1 MANTEMVRIH
11 TYNTKEETK
20 MKNEAMNARNQLP
33 GGGFHGG
40 EQQTS
45 LPGGGFHGG
54 EQQVSLPG
62 GGFHGGEQQVSLPGG
77 GFHGGEQQV
86 SLPGGGFHGGEQQ
99 TSLPGGGFH
108 QGDEQQSDP
117 SEGWQKV
124 TLLLENG
131 ERADVLIKQDQKAI
145 WPREDG
151 RQLNMLIHDGHLVSE
166 LAWSFV

>member
-1 MANTEMVRIH
+1 MANAEMVRIH

-20 MKNEAMNARNQLP
+20 MKNEAMNVRNQLP

-54 EQQVSLPG
+54 EQQ
-62 GGFHGGEQQVSLPGG
+62 
-77 GFHGGEQQV
+77 
-86 SLPGGGFHGGEQQ
+86 

-108 QGDEQQSDP
+108 RDEQQSDP

-131 ERADVLIKQDQKAI
+131 ERADVLIRNAQAVCLVL
-145 WPREDG
+145 EDG
-151 RQLNMLIHDGHLVSE
+151 QEAPKVLCNGQLVPSPGGM
-166 LAWSFV
+166 FR

>member
-1 MANTEMVRIH
+1 MANAEMVRIH

-20 MKNEAMNARNQLP
+20 MKNEAMNVRNQLP

-54 EQQVSLPG
+54 EQQ
-62 GGFHGGEQQVSLPGG
+62 
-77 GFHGGEQQV
+77 
-86 SLPGGGFHGGEQQ
+86 

-108 QGDEQQSDP
+108 QGDERQGDP
-117 SEGWQKV
+117 SESWQKV

-131 ERADVLIKQDQKAI
+131 ERADVLIKQD
-145 WPREDG
+145 
-151 RQLNMLIHDGHLVSE
+151 
-166 LAWSFV
+166 

>member
-11 TYNTKEETK
+11 THNTKEETK
-20 MKNEAMNARNQLP
+20 MKNEAMNVRNQLPGGGFHGGEQQTTLP

-45 LPGGGFHGG
+45 LPGGGFHR
-54 EQQVSLPG
+54 
-62 GGFHGGEQQVSLPGG
+62 
-77 GFHGGEQQV
+77 
-86 SLPGGGFHGGEQQ
+86 
-99 TSLPGGGFH
+99 
-108 QGDEQQSDP
+108 DEQQSDP

>member
-20 MKNEAMNARNQLP
+20 MKNEAMNVRNQLP
-33 GGGFHGG
+33 GGGFSGG
-40 EQQTS
+40 EQQT
-45 LPGGGFHGG
+45 
-54 EQQVSLPG
+54 
-62 GGFHGGEQQVSLPGG
+62 
-77 GFHGGEQQV
+77 

-108 QGDEQQSDP
+108 RDEQQSDL
-117 SEGWQKV
+117 SERWQKV

-151 RQLNMLIHDGHLVSE
+151 RQLNMLIHDGHLISE
-166 LAWSFV
+166 LASSFV

>member
-1 MANTEMVRIH
+1 MANAEMVRIH
-11 TYNTKEETK
+11 THNIQEEAK
-20 MKNEAMNARNQLP
+20 MKNETMNARNQLP

-54 EQQVSLPG
+54 EQQ
-62 GGFHGGEQQVSLPGG
+62 
-77 GFHGGEQQV
+77 
-86 SLPGGGFHGGEQQ
+86 

-108 QGDEQQSDP
+108 RDEQQSDP

-131 ERADVLIKQDQKAI
+131 ERADVLIKNAQAVCLVL
-145 WPREDG
+145 EDG
-151 RQLNMLIHDGHLVSE
+151 QEAPKVLCNGQLVPSPGGM
-166 LAWSFV
+166 FR

>member
-1 MANTEMVRIH
+1 MANAEMVRIH

-20 MKNEAMNARNQLP
+20 MKNEAMNVRNQLP

-45 LPGGGFHGG
+45 LPGGGF
-54 EQQVSLPG
+54 Q
-62 GGFHGGEQQVSLPGG
+62 
-77 GFHGGEQQV
+77 
-86 SLPGGGFHGGEQQ
+86 GGEQQ

-108 QGDEQQSDP
+108 RDEQQSDP

-131 ERADVLIKQDQKAI
+131 ERADVLIKNAQAVCLVL
-145 WPREDG
+145 EDG
-151 RQLNMLIHDGHLVSE
+151 QEAPKVLCNGQLVPSPGGM
-166 LAWSFV
+166 FR

>member
-20 MKNEAMNARNQLP
+20 MKNETMNARNQLPGGGFHGGEQQTNLP

-45 LPGGGFHGG
+45 LPGGGFHR
-54 EQQVSLPG
+54 
-62 GGFHGGEQQVSLPGG
+62 
-77 GFHGGEQQV
+77 
-86 SLPGGGFHGGEQQ
+86 
-99 TSLPGGGFH
+99 
-108 QGDEQQSDP
+108 DEQQSDP

>member
-1 MANTEMVRIH
+1 MANAKMVRIH
-11 TYNTKEETK
+11 THNIQEETK
-20 MKNEAMNARNQLP
+20 MKNETMNARNQLP

-54 EQQVSLPG
+54 EQQ
-62 GGFHGGEQQVSLPGG
+62 
-77 GFHGGEQQV
+77 
-86 SLPGGGFHGGEQQ
+86 

-108 QGDEQQSDP
+108 QGDERQGDP

-131 ERADVLIKQDQKAI
+131 ERADVLIEQDQKAI

-151 RQLNMLIHDGHLVSE
+151 RQLNMLIHNGQLVSE

>member
-1 MANTEMVRIH
+1 MANAKMVRIH
-11 TYNTKEETK
+11 THNIQEETK
-20 MKNEAMNARNQLP
+20 MKNETMNARNQLP

-54 EQQVSLPG
+54 EQQ
-62 GGFHGGEQQVSLPGG
+62 
-77 GFHGGEQQV
+77 
-86 SLPGGGFHGGEQQ
+86 

-108 QGDEQQSDP
+108 QGDERQGDP
-117 SEGWQKV
+117 SESWQKV

-131 ERADVLIKQDQKAI
+131 ERADVLIEQDQKAI

-151 RQLNMLIHDGHLVSE
+151 RQLNMLIHNGQLVSE

>member
-1 MANTEMVRIH
+1 MATTEMVRIH
-11 TYNTKEETK
+11 THNIKEETK
-20 MKNEAMNARNQLP
+20 MKNEKNETMNARNQLP

-54 EQQVSLPG
+54 EQQSSLPG
-62 GGFHGGEQQVSLPGG
+62 GGFHGGEQQSSLPGG
-77 GFHGGEQQV
+77 GFHGGEQQS
-86 SLPGGGFHGGEQQ
+86 SLPGGGFHR
-99 TSLPGGGFH
+99 
-108 QGDEQQSDP
+108 DEQQSDP

-131 ERADVLIKQDQKAI
+131 ERADVLIRQDQKAI

>member
-20 MKNEAMNARNQLP
+20 MKNETMNARNQLPGGGFHGGEQQTNLP

-45 LPGGGFHGG
+45 LPGGGFHR
-54 EQQVSLPG
+54 
-62 GGFHGGEQQVSLPGG
+62 
-77 GFHGGEQQV
+77 
-86 SLPGGGFHGGEQQ
+86 
-99 TSLPGGGFH
+99 
-108 QGDEQQSDP
+108 DEQQSDP

-131 ERADVLIKQDQKAI
+131 ERADVLIKQNQKAI

>member
-1 MANTEMVRIH
+1 MATAEMVRIH

-20 MKNEAMNARNQLP
+20 MKNEAMNVRNQLP

-54 EQQVSLPG
+54 EQQ
-62 GGFHGGEQQVSLPGG
+62 
-77 GFHGGEQQV
+77 
-86 SLPGGGFHGGEQQ
+86 

-108 QGDEQQSDP
+108 RDEQQSDP

-131 ERADVLIKQDQKAI
+131 ERADVLIRQDQKAI

>member
-1 MANTEMVRIH
+1 MATTEMVRIH

-45 LPGGGFHGG
+45 LPGGGFHR
-54 EQQVSLPG
+54 
-62 GGFHGGEQQVSLPGG
+62 
-77 GFHGGEQQV
+77 
-86 SLPGGGFHGGEQQ
+86 
-99 TSLPGGGFH
+99 
-108 QGDEQQSDP
+108 DEQQSDP

-131 ERADVLIKQDQKAI
+131 ERVDVLIEQDQKAI

>member
-1 MANTEMVRIH
+1 MATTEMVRIH

-20 MKNEAMNARNQLP
+20 MKNEKNETMNARNQLP

-54 EQQVSLPG
+54 EQQTSLPG
-62 GGFHGGEQQVSLPGG
+62 GGFHGGEQQSSLPGG
-77 GFHGGEQQV
+77 GFHA
-86 SLPGGGFHGGEQQ
+86 
-99 TSLPGGGFH
+99 
-108 QGDEQQSDP
+108 DEQQSDP

-131 ERADVLIKQDQKAI
+131 ERADVLVKEDQKVI
-145 WPREDG
+145 WLLKDG
-151 RQLNMLIHDGHLVSE
+151 KQLHVLLHNGQLVPGPGGM
-166 LAWSFV
+166 FR

>member
-1 MANTEMVRIH
+1 MATAEMVRIH

-20 MKNEAMNARNQLP
+20 MKNEAMNVRNQLP

-54 EQQVSLPG
+54 EQQ
-62 GGFHGGEQQVSLPGG
+62 
-77 GFHGGEQQV
+77 
-86 SLPGGGFHGGEQQ
+86 

-108 QGDEQQSDP
+108 RDEQQSDP

-151 RQLNMLIHDGHLVSE
+151 RQLNMLIHNGHLVSE